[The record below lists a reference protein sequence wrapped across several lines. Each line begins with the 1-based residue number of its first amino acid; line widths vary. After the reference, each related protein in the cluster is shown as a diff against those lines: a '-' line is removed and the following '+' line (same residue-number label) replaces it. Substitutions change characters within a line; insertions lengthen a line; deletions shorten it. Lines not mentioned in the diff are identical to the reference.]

1 MDDRSSYTKA
11 EAKIHILY
19 LVNKVPGV
27 SYHMLMDACM
37 KSLLMDFFDFTDA
50 YEELIAGNLM
60 NKNSSD
66 KGTADALGSTE
77 ILTVTDGGKAV
88 LADLVDSIND
98 KVLTLLDKTGDD
110 LRTDYEQN
118 SKVTASKTPV
128 ASPGGSKIMVDLGYN
143 DGSESISL
151 SILADSDADADSII
165 RKWRSDSGI
174 VLTNIKDLLR

>member
-19 LVNKVPGV
+19 LVDKVPGV

-60 NKNSSD
+60 NKASSG
-66 KGTADALGSTE
+66 KGAADTLGSTE

-88 LADLVDSIND
+88 LADLVGSIND
-98 KVLTLLDKTGDD
+98 KVLLQLDKTGDE

-118 SKVTASKTPV
+118 SRVTASKTPV
-128 ASPGGSKIMVDLGYN
+128 VSPGGSRIRVDLGYD

-151 SILADSDADADSII
+151 SILADNDGEADPII
-165 RKWRSDSGI
+165 RKWRQDAGT
-174 VLTNIKDLLR
+174 VLINIKDLLR